1 MDTLERLNRQ
11 QQSAYDSYA
20 SDIRT
25 TMSFYL
31 SPASPELSQAVAG
44 LLRDGAQENGFISV
58 AERREL
64 RENLMTLYGGLLFVG
79 LFLGLLFTMA
89 MILIIYY
96 KQITEGYED
105 RERYRI
111 MRKVGLSRREIR
123 RSISSQ
129 ILIVFFLP
137 LAAAGLH
144 VTFAFP
150 GIVTMFRA
158 LSMTNVTLIAGCALG
173 SFAGFAVLYGAV
185 YLLTARVY
193 YRIVSE

>member
-1 MDTLERLNRQ
+1 M
-11 QQSAYDSYA
+11 
-20 SDIRT
+20 
-25 TMSFYL
+25 
-31 SPASPELSQAVAG
+31 
-44 LLRDGAQENGFISV
+44 
-58 AERREL
+58 
-64 RENLMTLYGGLLFVG
+64 G

-89 MILIIYY
+89 MILIVYY

-144 VTFAFP
+144 VAFAFP

-173 SFAGFAVLYGAV
+173 SFAGFAALYGAV

>member
-1 MDTLERLNRQ
+1 
-11 QQSAYDSYA
+11 
-20 SDIRT
+20 
-25 TMSFYL
+25 
-31 SPASPELSQAVAG
+31 
-44 LLRDGAQENGFISV
+44 
-58 AERREL
+58 
-64 RENLMTLYGGLLFVG
+64 
-79 LFLGLLFTMA
+79 
-89 MILIIYY
+89 
-96 KQITEGYED
+96 
-105 RERYRI
+105 

-144 VTFAFP
+144 VAFAFP

-173 SFAGFAVLYGAV
+173 SFAGFAALYGAV